1 MSVHQSR
8 LTRLEAR
15 QRRQHRP
22 DEHFT
27 SIVRV
32 PQSVPHDGWLEWLAA
47 QPCACQRT
55 FCPARRVGALLAE
68 KCESPEAWESRYCRG
83 DAP

>member
-1 MSVHQSR
+1 MSRLQSR
-8 LTRLEAR
+8 LNALESRTRRA
-15 QRRQHRP
+15 HRP

-32 PQSVPHDGWLEWLAA
+32 PQSVPHDGWLEWLDA

-55 FCPARRVGALLAE
+55 FCPARRVGALLPE
-68 KCESPEAWESRYCRG
+68 KCESPEEWERRYAREVL
-83 DAP
+83 